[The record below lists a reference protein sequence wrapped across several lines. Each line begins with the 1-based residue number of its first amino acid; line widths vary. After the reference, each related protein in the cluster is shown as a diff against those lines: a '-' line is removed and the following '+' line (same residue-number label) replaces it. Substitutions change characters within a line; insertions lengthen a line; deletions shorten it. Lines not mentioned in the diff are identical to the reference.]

1 MEDRTESN
9 LTPNSNPFITKE
21 IGTTPAGHSGN
32 ENKDGGG
39 LNFLKNT
46 QIIILGLCI
55 AGATIGASLIFSK
68 GFLSVTKFMREQIT
82 VTGSAQKNIKSDYA
96 VWIGTFARREIL
108 MADAYKKLG
117 EDLGKVQKYLTGQG
131 IPGQDILI
139 NQIETETVYK
149 KNEKGNDTNTIEGY
163 RLKQFVELRSND
175 VDKIARISREA
186 TDLINE
192 GIEFYS
198 GSPEYSYTKLDE
210 LKVEMLAKATENAK
224 LRADNMVKATG
235 NKIGFMRSA
244 KMGVFQITPVNSTE
258 ISDWG
263 VNDTSSLEKK
273 VTAVVNASFSIE

>member
-1 MEDRTESN
+1 MENPSN
-9 LTPNSNPFITKE
+9 SPDSKM
-21 IGTTPAGHSGN
+21 
-32 ENKDGGG
+32 
-39 LNFLKNT
+39 NFLKNT

-82 VTGSAQKNIKSDYA
+82 VTGSAQKDIKSDYV
-96 VWIGTFARREIL
+96 VWNGSFSRREVD
-108 MADAYKKLG
+108 MATAYKKLQ
-117 EDLGKVQKYLTGQG
+117 EDLVTVKKYLAGKG
-131 IPGQDILI
+131 IEGAEVLTS
-139 NQIETETVYK
+139 QIATETIYK
-149 KNEKGNDTNTIEGY
+149 KNDKGNNTNDIEGY
-163 RLKQFVELRSND
+163 KLTQSVEIRSKD
-175 VDKIARISREA
+175 VYKIAQISRES
-186 TDLINE
+186 TELINS
-192 GIEFYS
+192 GVEFYS
-198 GSPEYSYTKLDE
+198 GSPDYSYTKLDE

>member
-1 MEDRTESN
+1 MEDQS
-9 LTPNSNPFITKE
+9 NSNPDSRQFKKNV
-21 IGTTPAGHSGN
+21 IGTTPATHSGN
-32 ENKDGGG
+32 EFKSGGG

-55 AGATIGASLIFSK
+55 AGATIAASIIFSK

-82 VTGSAQKNIKSDYA
+82 VTGSAQKDIKSDYT
-96 VWIGTFARREIL
+96 VWLGDFSRREPD
-108 MADAYKKLG
+108 MATAFKKLG
-117 EDLGKVQKYLTGQG
+117 EDLAKVKQYLAGQG
-131 IPGQDILI
+131 IGEKEILVW
-139 NQIETETVYK
+139 QIATETIYK
-149 KNEKGNDTNTIEGY
+149 KNEKGNNTNDIECY
-163 RLKQFVELRSND
+163 RLKQTIELRSND
-175 VDKIARISREA
+175 VEKIARISREA
-186 TDLINE
+186 TGLINE

-198 GSPEYSYTKLDE
+198 GNPEYFYTKLDD

-224 LRADNMVKATG
+224 LRAENMVKATG

-263 VNDTSSLEKK
+263 MNDTTSLEKR

>member
-1 MEDRTESN
+1 MEDLNRK
-9 LTPNSNPFITKE
+9 NP
-21 IGTTPAGHSGN
+21 
-32 ENKDGGG
+32 

-82 VTGSAQKNIKSDYA
+82 VTGSAQKQIKSDYV
-96 VWIGTFARREIL
+96 VWSGSFSRREL
-108 MADAYKKLG
+108 TMADAYKKLQ
-117 EDLGKVQKYLTGQG
+117 EDLGVVKQYLVSQG
-131 IPGQDILI
+131 IGEGEILVS
-139 NQIETETVYK
+139 QISTETVYK
-149 KNEKGNDTNTIEGY
+149 KNEKGNDTNDIIGY
-163 RLKQFVELRSND
+163 KLSQSAEIRSTD
-175 VDKIARISREA
+175 VDKIARISRES
-186 TDLINE
+186 TGLINQ
-192 GIEFYS
+192 GVEFYS
-198 GSPEYSYTKLDE
+198 GSPDYSYMKLDE

-224 LRADNMVKATG
+224 QRAENMVKATG

-263 VNDTSSLEKK
+263 VNDTTSLEKK

>member
-1 MEDRTESN
+1 MEDQSN
-9 LTPNSNPFITKE
+9 GK
-21 IGTTPAGHSGN
+21 
-32 ENKDGGG
+32 

-82 VTGSAQKNIKSDYA
+82 VTGSAQKQIKSDYA
-96 VWIGTFARREIL
+96 VWTGSFSRREIL

-117 EDLGKVQKYLTGQG
+117 EDLEKVQKYLVGQE
-131 IPGQDILI
+131 ITQKDIII

-163 RLKQFVELRSND
+163 RLKQSVELRSND

-186 TDLINE
+186 TGLINE

-198 GSPEYSYTKLDE
+198 GSPDYSYTKLDE

-244 KMGVFQITPVNSTE
+244 KMGVFQITPINSTE

>member
-1 MEDRTESN
+1 MEEQTS
-9 LTPNSNPFITKE
+9 SKM
-21 IGTTPAGHSGN
+21 
-32 ENKDGGG
+32 
-39 LNFLKNT
+39 NFLKHT

-55 AGATIGASLIFSK
+55 AGATIAASIIFSK

-82 VTGSAQKNIKSDYA
+82 VTGSAQKQIKSDYV
-96 VWIGTFARREIL
+96 VWTGSFSRREIL

-117 EDLGKVQKYLTGQG
+117 EDLEKVQKYLVGQE
-131 IPGQDILI
+131 ITQKDIII

-163 RLKQFVELRSND
+163 RLKQSVELRSND

-186 TDLINE
+186 TGLINE

-198 GSPEYSYTKLDE
+198 GSPDYSYTKLDE

-244 KMGVFQITPVNSTE
+244 KMGVFQITPINSTE

>member
-1 MEDRTESN
+1 MS
-9 LTPNSNPFITKE
+9 
-21 IGTTPAGHSGN
+21 
-32 ENKDGGG
+32 
-39 LNFLKNT
+39 FLKNT

-55 AGATIGASLIFSK
+55 AGATIASSIIFSK

-82 VTGSAQKNIKSDYA
+82 VTGSAQKDIQSDYA
-96 VWIGTFARREIL
+96 VWTGSFSRREAD
-108 MADAYKKLG
+108 MAAAYQKLND
-117 EDLGKVQKYLTGQG
+117 DLIKVKEYLVAQG
-131 IPGQDILI
+131 IPEPEIIVQ
-139 NQIETETVYK
+139 QIATETLYQ

-163 RLKQFVELRSND
+163 RLRQTVELRSSD
-175 VDKIARISREA
+175 VEKIARISREA
-186 TDLINE
+186 TGLINE

-198 GSPEYSYTKLDE
+198 GSPEYFYTKLDE

-224 LRADNMVKATG
+224 LRAENMVKATG

-263 VNDTSSLEKK
+263 MNDTSSLNKK

>member
-1 MEDRTESN
+1 MEEQKN
-9 LTPNSNPFITKE
+9 GKF
-21 IGTTPAGHSGN
+21 
-32 ENKDGGG
+32 
-39 LNFLKNT
+39 NFLKNT

-55 AGATIGASLIFSK
+55 AGATIGASIIFSR

-82 VTGSAQKNIKSDYA
+82 VTGSAQQEIKSDYA

-117 EDLGKVQKYLTGQG
+117 EDLEKVQKYLAGQG
-131 IPGQDILI
+131 IAEKDIII

-163 RLKQFVELRSND
+163 RLKQSVELRSND
-175 VDKIARISREA
+175 VEKIARISREA
-186 TDLINE
+186 TGLINE

-198 GSPEYSYTKLDE
+198 GSPDYSYTKLDE
-210 LKVEMLAKATENAK
+210 LKVAMLAKATENAK

-244 KMGVFQITPVNSTE
+244 KMGVFQITPINSTE

>member
-1 MEDRTESN
+1 MEDRN
-9 LTPNSNPFITKE
+9 D
-21 IGTTPAGHSGN
+21 
-32 ENKDGGG
+32 NKFS
-39 LNFLKNT
+39 FLKNT

-82 VTGSAQKNIKSDYA
+82 VTGSAQKDIKSDYA
-96 VWIGTFARREIL
+96 VWTGSFARREVD
-108 MADAYKKLG
+108 MATAFQKLS
-117 EDLGKVQKYLTGQG
+117 EDLTKVKKYLGDQG
-131 IPGQDILI
+131 IAEGEVLVQ
-139 NQIETETVYK
+139 QIATEIIYK

-163 RLKQFVELRSND
+163 RLRQAVELRSND

-186 TDLINE
+186 TGLINE
-192 GIEFYS
+192 GVEFYS
-198 GSPEYSYTKLDE
+198 GSPEYFYTKLDD

-235 NKIGFMRSA
+235 NRIGFMRSA

-263 VNDTSSLEKK
+263 MNDTSSLEKK

>member
-1 MEDRTESN
+1 MEEQSN
-9 LTPNSNPFITKE
+9 GK
-21 IGTTPAGHSGN
+21 
-32 ENKDGGG
+32 

-55 AGATIGASLIFSK
+55 SGATIGASIIFSK

-82 VTGSAQKNIKSDYA
+82 VTGSAQKQIKSDYA
-96 VWIGTFARREIL
+96 VWIGTFSRREIL

-131 IPGQDILI
+131 IPEKDIII

-163 RLKQFVELRSND
+163 RLKQSVELRSND
-175 VDKIARISREA
+175 VEKIARISREA
-186 TDLINE
+186 TGLINE

-198 GSPEYSYTKLDE
+198 GSPDYSYTKLDE

-244 KMGVFQITPVNSTE
+244 KMGVFQITPINSTE